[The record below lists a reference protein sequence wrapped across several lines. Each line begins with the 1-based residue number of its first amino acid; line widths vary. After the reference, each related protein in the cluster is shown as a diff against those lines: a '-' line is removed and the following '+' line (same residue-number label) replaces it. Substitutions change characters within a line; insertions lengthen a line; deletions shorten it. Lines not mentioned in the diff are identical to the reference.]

1 MSGEV
6 SNVMRVMLLR
16 RETYRVAQGY
26 RELRVRSG
34 RAWITMNGH
43 DHVLKR
49 GEEIALQS
57 TGDGAVVSPL
67 GSAPLVIE
75 LRGAAPRRPR
85 LNLRPVVSTR

>member
-1 MSGEV
+1 MKDKAT
-6 SNVMRVMLLR
+6 NVMRVMLMR
-16 RETYRVAQGY
+16 REIYRVTRNY

-34 RAWITMNGH
+34 RAWVTMNGH

-57 TGDGAVVSPL
+57 TGDDAVVSPL

-75 LRGAAPRRPR
+75 LYGEAPRRSR

>member
-16 RETYRVAQGY
+16 REIYRVAQNY

-34 RAWITMNGH
+34 RAWITMDGH
-43 DHVLKR
+43 DYILKR

-75 LRGAAPRRPR
+75 LRGEAPRRPR